1 MDTINGEKTS
11 QPLSAGLYSELQK
24 DILSGAIP
32 DGSKLTEQVV
42 CKRYNVSRTPVREAF
57 RQLEADGLIENI
69 PNRGAFVVGLRSL
82 RPENTL

>member
-57 RQLEADGLIENI
+57 RQLEADGLIDFI
-69 PNRGAFVVGLRSL
+69 TTRVSFVR
-82 RPENTL
+82 RIT